1 MGLKIYNTMTRA
13 EEPFVPLVP
22 GKASI
27 YVCGITV
34 YDFCHVGHARSL
46 IFFDSFVRYLR
57 WRGYDV
63 TFVRNI
69 TDIEDKIIARAAERG
84 EPWDALASR
93 FAEAMRED
101 AAALGCLP
109 PDIEPLATAHIP
121 EMLEII
127 RALEAKGLAY
137 HVGDGD
143 VYFSCG
149 DYARYGA
156 LSHRDPDELMAGARV
171 DVDQRKKNPMDFA
184 LWKGTKPGEPSWQS
198 PWGPGRP
205 GWHIECSAMSVKYL
219 GQPFDIHGGGED
231 LIFPHHENECAQS
244 SGATGGDFVR
254 YWIHHAFV
262 RIDRE
267 KMSKS
272 LGNVFTIRDTLA
284 QIEAEGLRL
293 HLLSTHYR
301 SPLDFS
307 IDGVTE
313 STRALLRAYE
323 TLARA
328 AEAGVKDPG
337 YTFES
342 KEVLELL
349 EVMDDDLNTA
359 RAVGIAFD
367 AVRDVNRALDAGR
380 PADAARSVG
389 LLRAAGAGL
398 GLFQQPAAEFLAK
411 FRHRGA
417 ARSGITAAEVEALIA
432 ERAAARK
439 ARDFA
444 RADQIRAQLAERGVT
459 LEDGAGGTT
468 WKLDT

>member
-1 MGLKIYNTMTRA
+1 MTLRIYNTMTRT

-46 IFFDSFVRYLR
+46 IFFDALVRYLR

-69 TDIEDKIIARAAERG
+69 TDIDDKIIHRAAERG
-84 EPWDALASR
+84 EPWDALAKR

-101 AAALGCLP
+101 AAALGCVP
-109 PDIEPLATAHIP
+109 PDIEPAATRHIP
-121 EMLEII
+121 EMIEII
-127 RALEAKGLAY
+127 RRLESKGLAY
-137 HVGDGD
+137 HVGGGD

-149 DYARYGA
+149 DYARYGE
-156 LSHRDPDELMAGARV
+156 LSHRDADDLMAGARV

-184 LWKGTKPGEPSWQS
+184 LWKGAKPGEPSWPS
-198 PWGPGRP
+198 PWGEGRP

-244 SGATGGDFVR
+244 SGASGGDFVR

-284 QIEAEGLRL
+284 QVESEGLRL

-328 AEAGVKDPG
+328 ADAGVKDPG
-337 YTFES
+337 FGFES
-342 KEVLELL
+342 REVTELVA
-349 EVMDDDLNTA
+349 VMDDDLNTA
-359 RAVGIAFD
+359 RAVGLAFD
-367 AVRDVNRALDAGR
+367 AVRDINRALDAGK
-380 PADAARSVG
+380 PADATRPVG

-398 GLFQQPAAEFLAK
+398 GLFQRQAAEFLDSY
-411 FRHRGA
+411 RRRGA
-417 ARSGITAAEVEALIA
+417 GRSGVTAAEIEAFIA

-439 ARDFA
+439 GKNFV
-444 RADQIRAQLAERGVT
+444 RADEIRRELSDRGVT
-459 LEDGAGGTT
+459 LEDGPGGTT

>member
-1 MGLKIYNTMTRA
+1 VGLSLYNTLTRRK
-13 EEPFVPLVP
+13 EPFLPLKP
-22 GKASI
+22 GQVSM
-27 YVCGITV
+27 YVCGVTV

-46 IFFDSFVRYLR
+46 IFFDSVTRYLR
-57 WRGYDV
+57 WRGFDL

-69 TDIEDKIIARAAERG
+69 TDIDDKIIHRAAERN
-84 EPWDALASR
+84 EPWDVLADR
-93 FAEAMRED
+93 FATAMRED

-109 PDIEPLATAHIP
+109 PDIEPRATAHID
-121 EMLEII
+121 EMIEII
-127 RALEAKGLAY
+127 RRLEARGLAY

-149 DYARYGA
+149 DYGRYGE
-156 LSHRDPDELMAGARV
+156 LSHRDAEEMLAGARV
-171 DVDQRKKNPMDFA
+171 DVDARKKNPMDFA
-184 LWKGTKPGEPSWQS
+184 LWKGAKPGEPSWKS
-198 PWGPGRP
+198 PWGAGRP

-244 SGATGGDFVR
+244 CGATGGDFVR
-254 YWIHHAFV
+254 YWVHHAFV

-272 LGNVFTIRDTLA
+272 LGNVFTIRDVLA

-328 AEAGVKDPG
+328 EEAGVVDPG

-342 KEVLELL
+342 PEVAELV
-349 EVMDDDLNTA
+349 EVMDDDFNSA

-367 AVRDVNRALDAGR
+367 AVREINRVLDAGR
-380 PADAARSVG
+380 PKDAACPVG
-389 LLRAAGAGL
+389 LLRSTGATL
-398 GLFQQPAAEFLAK
+398 GLFARPPSEFLEA
-411 FRHRGA
+411 FRRKRASNTGI
-417 ARSGITAAEVEALIA
+417 SGEEVEALIA

-439 ARDFA
+439 ARNFA
-444 RADQIRAQLAERGVT
+444 RADQIRAELAERGVT
-459 LEDGAGGTT
+459 LEDGPSGTT
-468 WKLDT
+468 WKLTT

>member
-1 MGLKIYNTMTRA
+1 MALKLYNTMTRT
-13 EEPFVPLVP
+13 EEAFVPLVP

-46 IFFDSFVRYLR
+46 IFFDAMVRYLR

-69 TDIEDKIIARAAERG
+69 TDIDDKIINRAAERS
-84 EPWDALASR
+84 EAWDALAKR
-93 FAEAMRED
+93 FAGAMRED

-109 PDIEPLATAHIP
+109 PDIEPAATAHIP
-121 EMLEII
+121 EMIEII
-127 RALEAKGLAY
+127 RRLEAKGLAY

-149 DYARYGA
+149 DYARYGE
-156 LSHRDPDELMAGARV
+156 LSHRDSDELLAGARV
-171 DVDQRKKNPMDFA
+171 DVDRRKKSPMDFA
-184 LWKGTKPGEPSWQS
+184 LWKGAKPGEPSWPS
-198 PWGPGRP
+198 PWGEGRP

-244 SGATGGDFVR
+244 AGAAGADFVR

-284 QIEAEGLRL
+284 QIESEGLRL

-307 IDGVTE
+307 IEGVTE

-342 KEVLELL
+342 REVAELL
-349 EVMDDDLNTA
+349 AVMDDDLNTA
-359 RAVGIAFD
+359 RAIGSAFD
-367 AVRDVNRALDAGR
+367 AVRDINRALDAGK
-380 PADAARSVG
+380 PSDAARPVG

-398 GLFQQPAAEFLAK
+398 GLFQCPAAEFLESY
-411 FRHRGA
+411 RRRGA
-417 ARSGITAAEVEALIA
+417 GRSGIVESEIEALLA
-432 ERAAARK
+432 ERVAARK
-439 ARDFA
+439 GKDFA
-444 RADQIRAQLAERGVT
+444 RADRIRKDLADRGVT
-459 LEDGAGGTT
+459 LEDGPTGTT
-468 WKLDT
+468 WKIEK